1 MTAKLIFQPQTMPLE
16 PDPHDFRYRLWL
28 VVNQYADIDNPS
40 DRLFVKHIHAIA
52 IAPFDSPSFHRA
64 RAAFYLYVSKIHYGA
79 DKDFRGNKIYAKWA
93 RDFIEESK
101 PLVLAKAIAQMW
113 ELPPKGFNPTGES
126 LVGCWRNWV
135 NKKLRLYYGLFDAFK
150 KIKLDVSA
158 DEIEE
163 KTGQPLH
170 INDLDAQIAA
180 DQCRVKKQRKNANP
194 PNQLLLLCLICQL
207 HLYYE
212 LIDEYQ
218 KIELD
223 VSADPIK
230 EETGQHLHINDRAQI
245 AADQYQVK
253 KQREQA
259 FLAFAEDVER
269 ADFWVTNHLI
279 NDPRCNYRMLAK
291 RLLIG
296 TDKIQAV
303 ADEFKCKYPKL
314 NGQITRTF
322 YPKASLRRLEKNL
335 FASADLEIVKEA
347 IANDSSLDKPVIPRY
362 PHVTP
367 KFMAKQR
374 LPIFRPKSL
383 TFEEIVKTLQQ
394 QDYLRYCQ
402 LDELKLESLWLDK
415 CYPRIGKVVAEVLDY
430 GIKSDL

>member
-79 DKDFRGNKIYAKWA
+79 DETFRGNKTYAKWA
-93 RDFIEESK
+93 RDFIEESQ
-101 PLVLAKAIAQMW
+101 PLVLAKAIALMW
-113 ELPPKGFNPTGES
+113 SEFNPPSHS
-126 LVGCWRNWV
+126 LVGCWVTWV
-135 NKKLRLYYGLFDAFK
+135 NYKLRLKYGLFDAFK

-158 DEIEE
+158 DAIEE

-170 INDLDAQIAA
+170 INDDLDAQ
-180 DQCRVKKQRKNANP
+180 V
-194 PNQLLLLCLICQL
+194 
-207 HLYYE
+207 
-212 LIDEYQ
+212 
-218 KIELD
+218 
-223 VSADPIK
+223 
-230 EETGQHLHINDRAQI
+230 

-269 ADFWVTNHLI
+269 SDFWVANHLI

-296 TDKIQAV
+296 TDKIQAI
-303 ADEFKCKYPKL
+303 ADEFKCKYQKL

-322 YPKASLRRLEKNL
+322 YPETSLRRLEKNL

-347 IANDSSLDKPVIPRY
+347 IANDSSLDKPVVTKY

-374 LPIFRPKSL
+374 LPIFRPKPL
-383 TFEEIVKTLQQ
+383 TFDEIVKTLQQ
-394 QDYLRYCQ
+394 QDYLKYCQ
-402 LDELKLESLWLDK
+402 LDELELESLWLSK
-415 CYPRIGKVVAEVLDY
+415 CYPRIGKVVAKVLDY